1 MTAGPSPDRD
11 RVPFIAGLRDIAD
24 GYDAILCDGW
34 GVLIDG
40 RRHFPEAA
48 EALRRFRAQGGIVVL
63 ITNASRPDEEVRRQ
77 LLGLG
82 VPQDCFDD
90 LLSAGELAL
99 REIVARDGQAVY
111 HLGPSRDDGLFR
123 AAARRLGAPI
133 MRVGPQAADYIV
145 CTGLFDDRNETPS
158 DYDEQLAELKARDLT
173 MLCANPDIV
182 VAIGND
188 LVYCAGAIAERYA
201 AIGGRVLTLGKPHAP
216 IYAAALERL
225 KNLRGGEVDKAR
237 TLAIGDGAFTDL
249 AGAGRAGLDCLFII
263 HGVHRAELHP
273 GGGALDEAALD
284 SLFARA
290 GARPKALARELF
302 W

>member
-1 MTAGPSPDRD
+1 M
-11 RVPFIAGLRDIAD
+11 
-24 GYDAILCDGW
+24 
-34 GVLIDG
+34 
-40 RRHFPEAA
+40 
-48 EALRRFRAQGGIVVL
+48 L

-90 LLSAGELAL
+90 LLSAGELTL

-123 AAARRLGAPI
+123 AAARRLGAPV
-133 MRVGPQAADYIV
+133 MRVGPQAADYVV

-188 LVYCAGAIAERYA
+188 LVYCAGASPNATRRSA
-201 AIGGRVLTLGKPHAP
+201 ARSDLRQAPRPDLRRRLGAARR
-216 IYAAALERL
+216 ICAAATSTR
-225 KNLRGGEVDKAR
+225 RACWR
-237 TLAIGDGAFTDL
+237 SATAPSPTF

-263 HGVHRAELHP
+263 HGVHRDELHP
-273 GGGALDEAALD
+273 GGGAD
-284 SLFARA
+284 STKRRSNRLFARA
-290 GARPKALARELF
+290 GTRPKALARELF